1 MSPLTSLAGFT
12 PLKPDEEDEGEPTLG
27 EVAEKRK
34 AYEAKMGDDFRG
46 LFGDDGSHG
55 NETEPSSTHYG
66 NRYNR
71 YGYHFQGPNAYPWEL
86 APIRRKL
93 GYNRMAPM
101 GTGGFYR
108 QVNPFHS
115 VYGPNSTE
123 GVYHPPGFD
132 NTYMYTMPSS
142 PQWENAQKRAASNGG
157 LQGLL
162 RSRWPKGKAGY
173 RWKSLS
179 HESTLKTAGAR
190 SAWPQKEDWHWNNW
204 DAIADPQRAHEE
216 TVGSLNPESEANHQ
230 LTYGRMYSQLAPQQ
244 KFGGVNGDKF
254 MPHAVYKHQLNAQ
267 HPKRWYG
274 FKYLKDKYYQ
284 KEYKDLVRGSA
295 IDKMDNS
302 GWGVVDARVPVKTAV
317 DEQAPEWLRKLRSNS
332 GEPISDAL
340 HNFWQGGS
348 FVDAAPGGG
357 GRSDALG
364 FKEGKAGELL
374 EDHYG
379 WLQDAPKGNLNAFRG
394 RRDEP
399 EDEKSYNQAE
409 FDPGESFSTK
419 AKGLSQLALQV
430 HAHGRVSCVSR
441 VWCAAT
447 FTITALDLASDAE
460 AGRDCAARLEQRVLP
475 GGRV

>member
-1 MSPLTSLAGFT
+1 
-12 PLKPDEEDEGEPTLG
+12 
-27 EVAEKRK
+27 
-34 AYEAKMGDDFRG
+34 
-46 LFGDDGSHG
+46 
-55 NETEPSSTHYG
+55 
-66 NRYNR
+66 
-71 YGYHFQGPNAYPWEL
+71 
-86 APIRRKL
+86 
-93 GYNRMAPM
+93 
-101 GTGGFYR
+101 
-108 QVNPFHS
+108 
-115 VYGPNSTE
+115 
-123 GVYHPPGFD
+123 
-132 NTYMYTMPSS
+132 
-142 PQWENAQKRAASNGG
+142 
-157 LQGLL
+157 
-162 RSRWPKGKAGY
+162 
-173 RWKSLS
+173 
-179 HESTLKTAGAR
+179 
-190 SAWPQKEDWHWNNW
+190 
-204 DAIADPQRAHEE
+204 
-216 TVGSLNPESEANHQ
+216 
-230 LTYGRMYSQLAPQQ
+230 
-244 KFGGVNGDKF
+244 
-254 MPHAVYKHQLNAQ
+254 
-267 HPKRWYG
+267 
-274 FKYLKDKYYQ
+274 
-284 KEYKDLVRGSA
+284 
-295 IDKMDNS
+295 MDNS

-317 DEQAPEWLRKLRSNS
+317 DEQAPEWLRKLRTNS
-332 GEPISDAL
+332 GEPIGDAL